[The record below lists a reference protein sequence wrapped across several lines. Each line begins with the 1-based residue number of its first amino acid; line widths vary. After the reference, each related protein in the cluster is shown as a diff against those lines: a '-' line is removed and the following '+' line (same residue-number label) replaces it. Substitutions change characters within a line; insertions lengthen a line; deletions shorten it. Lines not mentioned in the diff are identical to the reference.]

1 MATTNFALAPCT
13 RGENAHLFQSM
24 IDHAGTVKANACKEI
39 CATCPLT
46 EACLALGT
54 WEGVVLD
61 GIYGGLTKTER
72 EYL

>member
-1 MATTNFALAPCT
+1 
-13 RGENAHLFQSM
+13 M

-46 EACLALGT
+46 EACLSLGT